1 MSANLYKSSVSV
13 AADFPIVLRVP
24 SISSIERTPMPAKLH
39 SVILILFSILFVT
52 LFLIPAGLSAQCG
65 GALPLVPAQPAQPI
79 QPASLIQGLTAPTQ
93 VPIIIIGEDGQPVIF
108 EPSETDAIPQTS
120 STSKEA
126 VNENDSF
133 KSAIENLSLSNKTA
147 EQLIQAKQKLI
158 LEPELVPDENAKIS
172 EKVEYLKVLINA
184 SDWEAMAALIATE
197 EDCDHC
203 LDAVIRKLAPIDQSS
218 TPQDI
223 LRLLA
228 LRTSTLDR
236 ETLQSLGQLLKRART
251 KGSTAHL
258 VRKLDE
264 GLPFIGGSDSET
276 RGMACELLIEA
287 GLHQETLGFMAPLPE
302 DDTAPAD
309 LKYRHAVYHVAVV
322 TDSNSSELNRRN
334 SSILAADLLTEIF
347 SNATIKSEL
356 RTRSLTAFLELLP
369 NLDEEWKQNWFSTAF
384 SAQTGSV
391 NLLVLRLIEQ
401 HALLSKNRNV
411 PAADLLKVLRSLHE
425 IASKLVLLESG
436 SDQRTDLFNNIAQV
450 YIIEMNKSLGTSNRA
465 TGMGRRNSSIELP
478 DLARICP
485 DTAWLA
491 AVSPGIRQPLA
502 NKSIQVLANQD
513 DPKKALAFVTYSCTD
528 NSMDPN
534 ELSAGLIESWS
545 KNLDP
550 NRPDEDFFE
559 RRFITSSGVYY
570 PNMMGQASAPLTRS
584 KQRRSL
590 KQLAEVLLE
599 FKKLGLE
606 DLDWPGLVN
615 AFTVS
620 HSRAEVY
627 RNEDIERIFGPIA
640 DLDPEISIELARSLW
655 KRLQRNW
662 RDPSVQKAA
671 GTRRTTK
678 EIQQEVERGYSLG
691 QILCESALNK
701 VEESW
706 NARVISANL
715 FFDLGEFWRELDPD
729 LERYIPQR
737 EAAFSNYLEAST
749 LYVDQLKLGKQST
762 SSLLFLQ
769 WFTTALGASELSFLT
784 VTTSPENDQV
794 LKIIEVFDS
803 LDPLQKFAH
812 IEQFSSAVEG
822 AIARVPADLRS
833 RFVRHAMRII
843 RNHPAGTGTK
853 RLALLYDDLE
863 SEVEF
868 HCQID
873 GSSDVGTDPFGLHL
887 SLRYTDALDRESKG
901 FDIYLRNQVYIPLAQ
916 QPMDYKDDLEGR
928 IREAFSEH
936 FEIVAIQF
944 NDPDFKPYSF
954 NRPGWMEKSFA
965 YIIME
970 AKDASV
976 DLIPEV
982 RIDLDFED
990 GTNGSVRIPVTS
1002 PVIPIVASTESIPR
1016 PTHGTQQV
1024 EMTLDDRELE
1034 KGYLSLEI
1042 LADGLGVIPPLDVL
1056 VPGLNQAFADSGFIP
1071 AEADALLDNGLN
1083 ITEMHDDLLTSVATA
1098 SPIVAKTERSWT
1110 LRFNQDNSTS
1120 TKANFS
1126 FPPVSSGTQR
1136 VCKKYTDFDI
1146 VELDSSQVTLQ
1157 VTKAS
1162 SWLWWTFFASLL
1174 ALGTGWLFLRKP
1186 VEEFSD
1192 SLKVELPSQLS
1203 GLSLVHFLRQLESKQ
1218 LIDIDLL
1225 NELHA
1230 DIQLI
1235 ESTHFSQHPAE
1246 DMENPSLETIGEKWR
1261 NRANA

>member
-39 SVILILFSILFVT
+39 SVILIQFSILFVT
-52 LFLIPAGLSAQCG
+52 LFLIPAGLPAQCG
-65 GALPLVPAQPAQPI
+65 GAIKVSLQPAQPAQPM

-655 KRLQRNW
+655 KRLQRN
-662 RDPSVQKAA
+662 
-671 GTRRTTK
+671 
-678 EIQQEVERGYSLG
+678 
-691 QILCESALNK
+691 
-701 VEESW
+701 
-706 NARVISANL
+706 
-715 FFDLGEFWRELDPD
+715 
-729 LERYIPQR
+729 
-737 EAAFSNYLEAST
+737 
-749 LYVDQLKLGKQST
+749 
-762 SSLLFLQ
+762 
-769 WFTTALGASELSFLT
+769 
-784 VTTSPENDQV
+784 
-794 LKIIEVFDS
+794 
-803 LDPLQKFAH
+803 
-812 IEQFSSAVEG
+812 
-822 AIARVPADLRS
+822 
-833 RFVRHAMRII
+833 
-843 RNHPAGTGTK
+843 
-853 RLALLYDDLE
+853 
-863 SEVEF
+863 
-868 HCQID
+868 
-873 GSSDVGTDPFGLHL
+873 
-887 SLRYTDALDRESKG
+887 
-901 FDIYLRNQVYIPLAQ
+901 
-916 QPMDYKDDLEGR
+916 
-928 IREAFSEH
+928 
-936 FEIVAIQF
+936 
-944 NDPDFKPYSF
+944 
-954 NRPGWMEKSFA
+954 
-965 YIIME
+965 
-970 AKDASV
+970 
-976 DLIPEV
+976 
-982 RIDLDFED
+982 
-990 GTNGSVRIPVTS
+990 
-1002 PVIPIVASTESIPR
+1002 
-1016 PTHGTQQV
+1016 
-1024 EMTLDDRELE
+1024 
-1034 KGYLSLEI
+1034 
-1042 LADGLGVIPPLDVL
+1042 
-1056 VPGLNQAFADSGFIP
+1056 
-1071 AEADALLDNGLN
+1071 
-1083 ITEMHDDLLTSVATA
+1083 
-1098 SPIVAKTERSWT
+1098 
-1110 LRFNQDNSTS
+1110 
-1120 TKANFS
+1120 
-1126 FPPVSSGTQR
+1126 
-1136 VCKKYTDFDI
+1136 
-1146 VELDSSQVTLQ
+1146 
-1157 VTKAS
+1157 
-1162 SWLWWTFFASLL
+1162 
-1174 ALGTGWLFLRKP
+1174 
-1186 VEEFSD
+1186 
-1192 SLKVELPSQLS
+1192 
-1203 GLSLVHFLRQLESKQ
+1203 
-1218 LIDIDLL
+1218 
-1225 NELHA
+1225 
-1230 DIQLI
+1230 
-1235 ESTHFSQHPAE
+1235 
-1246 DMENPSLETIGEKWR
+1246 
-1261 NRANA
+1261 